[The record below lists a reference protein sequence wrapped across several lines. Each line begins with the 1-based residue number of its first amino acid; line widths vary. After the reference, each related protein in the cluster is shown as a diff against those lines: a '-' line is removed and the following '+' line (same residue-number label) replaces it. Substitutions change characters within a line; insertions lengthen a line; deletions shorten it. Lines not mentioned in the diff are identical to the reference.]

1 MKDLIFTFRILLAC
15 GIVFVSL
22 SLGVGDYAE
31 QGEVRGF
38 GFALFNFNYLIIGGL
53 IAYLVSF
60 SKFSSKHIWDRNK
73 KDK

>member
-1 MKDLIFTFRILLAC
+1 MKDIIFIIRILLAC

-31 QGEVRGF
+31 QGKARGF
-38 GFALFNFNYLIIGGL
+38 GFALFNFNYIIIGGL
-53 IAYLVSF
+53 IAYLISF
-60 SKFSSKHIWDRNK
+60 SKFSRKHIWDRNK